1 MGTMLPASRVECS
14 AMQQLRTTLLAAG
27 LALASLAPLASADCP
42 PAPSQPPSAAQM
54 QQAQARAR
62 DRGLLWR
69 ISKDGRSAYLYG
81 TIHVG
86 TLDWAMPG
94 PLLRAA
100 LQDSSMLALE
110 LDPTDP
116 AIQQQLAAGISRTL
130 TLDAALSQRLARRV
144 AAACL
149 PEGAL
154 ASLHPL
160 MQAVTLTLIEAR
172 RDGLDPA
179 YAQELALAGM
189 AQTRQWPVISL
200 ETVPQQL
207 DALLPADEDEA
218 RRLIADTLDQ
228 LEQGKVRPMLK
239 RLAEAW
245 ERGDLATL
253 EQYERWC
260 DCAETEAD
268 RAFLQRLIAGRNSGL
283 AARIDSLHSQGR
295 PLFAAVGALHMTGPQ
310 GLPALLAQRGYRV
323 ERLTAQP

>member
-1 MGTMLPASRVECS
+1 MHK
-14 AMQQLRTTLLAAG
+14 LRTTLLAAS
-27 LALASLAPLASADCP
+27 LALASLAHADCP
-42 PAPSQPPSAAQM
+42 PATQAPSAAQM

-81 TIHVG
+81 SIHVG

-100 LQDSSMLALE
+100 LQDSDMLALE

-116 AIQQQLAAGISRTL
+116 AIQQQLAAGIGRAL
-130 TLDAALSQRLARRV
+130 TLDAGLSQRLARRL

-154 ASLHPL
+154 AGLHPL
-160 MQAVTLTLIEAR
+160 MQAITLTLIEAR

-179 YAQELALAGM
+179 YAQELVLAGV
-189 AQTRQWPVISL
+189 AQARQWPVISL
-200 ETVPQQL
+200 ETVQQQL
-207 DALLPADEDEA
+207 DALLPADDVEA
-218 RRLIADTLDQ
+218 RRLIAEALGQ
-228 LEQGKVRPMLK
+228 LEQGKVRPLLK
-239 RLAEAW
+239 RLTEAW

-260 DCAETEAD
+260 ECAETEAD

-283 AARIDSLHSQGR
+283 AARIDTLHGQGR
-295 PLFAAVGALHMTGPQ
+295 KLFAAVGALHMTGPQ
-310 GLPALLAQRGYRV
+310 GLPALLAQHGYRV
-323 ERLTAQP
+323 ERLTARQ